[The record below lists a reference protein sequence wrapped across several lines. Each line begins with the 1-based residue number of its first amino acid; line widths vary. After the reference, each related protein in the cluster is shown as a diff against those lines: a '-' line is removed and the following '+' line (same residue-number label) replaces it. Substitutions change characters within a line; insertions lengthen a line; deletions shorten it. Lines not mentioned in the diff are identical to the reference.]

1 MTGRPAVIV
10 EKQNNGVT
18 PAAAAAGGAAA
29 GGAGT
34 AGVARPSF
42 SNAGAAPMTQARHS
56 LLSA

>member
-1 MTGRPAVIV
+1 MTGRPAVII

-18 PAAAAAGGAAA
+18 PAAAGGAA

>member
-1 MTGRPAVIV
+1 MTGRPAVII

-18 PAAAAAGGAAA
+18 PAAAAGGAA

>member
-1 MTGRPAVIV
+1 MTGRPAVII

-18 PAAAAAGGAAA
+18 PAAAA